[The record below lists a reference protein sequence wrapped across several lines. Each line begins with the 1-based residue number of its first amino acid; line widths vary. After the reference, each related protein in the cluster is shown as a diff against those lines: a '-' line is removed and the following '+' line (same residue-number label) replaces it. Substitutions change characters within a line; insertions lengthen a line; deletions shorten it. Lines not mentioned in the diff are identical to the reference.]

1 MRNVNLIII
10 NKKVYE
16 HMSAIQFV
24 CKLSLEQ
31 QLFNTVCKS
40 TPPTPGLGSYQ
51 ILVAI
56 SFNLET
62 NEFQPKANL

>member
-1 MRNVNLIII
+1 
-10 NKKVYE
+10 
-16 HMSAIQFV
+16 MSAIQFV